1 MKTGA
6 IQTGIGRLALRF
18 RHTPALLI
26 IVLMSVFALAGTT
39 EGMAEESL
47 GFFVLLVPLALALGF
62 DRMTGAAIVFLGC
75 GSGLLASTVNPF
87 AWCGGARR

>member
-47 GFFVLLVPLALALGF
+47 GF
-62 DRMTGAAIVFLGC
+62 
-75 GSGLLASTVNPF
+75 
-87 AWCGGARR
+87 